1 VSGESL
7 QELFERARGLD
18 GEARDRLLAELDAAV
33 HPQAARLR
41 RLLAAAEAGD
51 SPLDRHPFDV
61 LDGDPPA
68 PARIGPYRIVREL
81 GRGGMGRVYL
91 AEQEGAD
98 FRRQVA
104 LKVVSPGGGGGD
116 LDRRVRDERRI
127 LAGLEHPG
135 IARFYDAGQ
144 VPGGAWYLA
153 LEYVE
158 GSDLLAHVRDRGLD
172 VHERLRLLLDVL
184 DAVAYAHSRGVV
196 HRDLKPGN
204 IQVGADGRPRLLDF
218 GIAKLIEADPG
229 APVTLTRTE
238 HRALTPAYASPEQF
252 RGERVTPASDV
263 FSLGVV
269 LYELLT
275 GVRPF
280 APGARSPTEVERAV
294 LGEDPASP
302 SSALRRPPTGPG
314 DPPTTAAPP
323 AATGVGGARRD
334 LDAICLKALA
344 KSPDAR
350 YASAAGLADDLRAWL
365 AGRPVSARG
374 GGLVYRLARQLR
386 RHRGQLTTAAALAV
400 AAGALLVA
408 LATWRSHPSAP
419 GTAPRQPYP
428 PQSGPAPSLEEL
440 RRRFAEA
447 PGDLVAGARLATTL
461 ASRGEAAEGAIVIGR
476 LRQLPGA
483 AGDPLLDFAESAVAT
498 HLDQPQ
504 RALALVDRALAVP
517 PEQARPEL
525 LARLRLSRARAL
537 AEIGQTDAVEPELE
551 AAADAARRSG
561 DDLTLA
567 VALNDLAVEKL
578 MAGDLAAGEA
588 LLEQSLA
595 AATRAADLFRVGL
608 VGHNLAGLALL
619 RGDPASAE
627 SRLRAAITAFETT
640 QRERHAASALG
651 ELALALTDLGRPREA
666 EQALDQAIARLR
678 RLDHKTSLASALARR
693 AEARIARGDFEAAS
707 VLAEEIEQGAR
718 QSGSTPSLALAERV
732 RALAAGSRGDLAT
745 ARDRFAAARRL
756 FSESGNL
763 DLAAET
769 DLLQAEAE
777 LAAGE
782 AAGAAERI
790 EPLLAAGGGDP
801 RASQTTFL
809 ATALR
814 VRLAAGRGETTAAA
828 RDLAALG
835 DGEHSPSCGRRLAF
849 LEARAALATAE
860 GRPAEARRDLAAA
873 LALARSLERRR
884 HAAAIERQ
892 LVAPGETGATD

>member
-7 QELFERARGLD
+7 QELFERARALD
-18 GEARDRLLAELDAAV
+18 GEARERLLADLDAAA
-33 HPQAARLR
+33 HPQAVRLR
-41 RLLAAAEAGD
+41 RLLAAAEADD
-51 SPLDRHPFDV
+51 SPLDLHPFAV
-61 LDGDPPA
+61 LDGEPPA

-81 GRGGMGRVYL
+81 GRGGMGCVYL

-104 LKVVSPGGGGGD
+104 LKVVSPAASGGD

-135 IARFYDAGQ
+135 IARFYDAGE

-158 GSDLLAHVRDRGLD
+158 GSDLLAHVREGGLD
-172 VHERLRLLLDVL
+172 VHARLRLLLDVL

-218 GIAKLIEADPG
+218 GIAKLIEADPE
-229 APVTLTRTE
+229 APMTMTRTE
-238 HRALTPAYASPEQF
+238 HRAMTPAYASPEQF

-280 APGARSPTEVERAV
+280 APGARSPTELERAV
-294 LGEDPASP
+294 LGEDPAAP
-302 SSALRRPPTGPG
+302 SSAMRRPPTGPG
-314 DPPTTAAPP
+314 NPPTTAPPP
-323 AATGVGGARRD
+323 AATGAGGARRD

-344 KSPDAR
+344 KTPDDR

-365 AGRPVSARG
+365 EGRPVSARG
-374 GGLVYRLARQLR
+374 GGYLYRFARRLR
-386 RHRGQLTTAAALAV
+386 RHRGRLTTAAALAV

-408 LATWRSHPSAP
+408 LATWRSRPPAP
-419 GTAPRQPYP
+419 GPAPRQPFP
-428 PQSGPAPSLEEL
+428 PQSDPAAPLEEL

-461 ASRGEAAEGAIVIGR
+461 ASRGQAAEGAIVIGR
-476 LRQLPGA
+476 LRQIPGA

-517 PEQARPEL
+517 AEQARPEL

-551 AAADAARRSG
+551 AAAGEARRTG

-578 MAGDLAAGEA
+578 MAGDLPAGEA

-619 RGDPASAE
+619 RGDPAGAE
-627 SRLRAAITAFETT
+627 TRLRAAIAAFESSG
-640 QRERHAASALG
+640 RERHAASGLG
-651 ELALALTDLGRPREA
+651 ELALALIDLGRPREA
-666 EQALDQAIARLR
+666 DAALDQAIARLR
-678 RLDHKTSLASALARR
+678 RIDHKSSLASALSRR
-693 AEARIARGDFEAAS
+693 AEVLVARGEPDAATE
-707 VLAEEIEQGAR
+707 VATQIEQGAR
-718 QSGSTPSLALAERV
+718 ESGSTPSLAMAERV
-732 RALAAGSRGDLAT
+732 RGLAAGARGDLAA
-745 ARDRFAAARRL
+745 ARDRFATARRL

-763 DLAAET
+763 DLALET

-782 AAGAAERI
+782 AARAAALV
-790 EPLLAAGGGDP
+790 EPLLAASGEDP
-801 RASQTTFL
+801 RASQTAYL

-814 VRLAAGRGETTAAA
+814 VRLAAAAGDTRSAA
-828 RDLAALG
+828 RSLATLG
-835 DGEHSPSCGRRLAF
+835 DGERSPSFGRRLAF
-849 LEARAALATAE
+849 LEAQAALAAAE
-860 GRPAEARRDLAAA
+860 GRPADARRDLAAA
-873 LALARSLERRR
+873 LAVARAMDRRR
-884 HAAAIERQ
+884 AAAAIERR
-892 LVAPGETGATD
+892 LAALRETGTGG